1 MRCFRFLLIVAA
13 LGATPRANA
22 LYDPPTDATVSRL
35 QGEWRGTLTYDDY
48 SHPGQ
53 RVTLPTTL
61 YIAASAPHEVVLHY
75 VFDDGPGKTV
85 YSYERLAI
93 DAANKTVVT
102 SSGVGERKE
111 EKATLVSESESAG
124 VRTIVFETTGEKGRD
139 RQTLEIGADTL
150 VWRKEEIVGE
160 QAPRF
165 RNRYEFRRAGAHL
178 SGASTP

>member
-1 MRCFRFLLIVAA
+1 MRSLRFLLMAAA
-13 LGATPRANA
+13 LAYTARADA

-61 YIAASAPHEVVLHY
+61 YIAASSPHEVVLHY

-93 DAANKTVVT
+93 DAAAKTVRT
-102 SSGVGERKE
+102 SAGVGERKE
-111 EKATLVSESESAG
+111 EKATLVSESETAG

-139 RQTLEIGADTL
+139 RQTLDIGADTL
-150 VWRKEEIVGE
+150 VWRKEEIVGQ

-165 RNRYEFRRAGAHL
+165 RNRYEFRRAGARPA
-178 SGASTP
+178 GAATR